1 MGYPADIIN
10 PGLHNEFCWNPG
22 KPFSV
27 TTSASLRMVADL
39 ADKDKIAAVLPGGV
53 TGRLFSPHQK
63 DQVEAI
69 MDGSKRYWWFSDK
82 AIDEHTKDILV
93 LKP

>member
-1 MGYPADIIN
+1 MPMGGSGETLYRGWY
-10 PGLHNEFCWNPG
+10 GLG

-27 TTSASLRMVADL
+27 TNCASLRMVADL

-63 DQVEAI
+63 DQVEAF
-69 MDGSKRYWWFSDK
+69 MDGSKSYWWFSDK
-82 AIDEHTKDILV
+82 AIEDHTKDILV